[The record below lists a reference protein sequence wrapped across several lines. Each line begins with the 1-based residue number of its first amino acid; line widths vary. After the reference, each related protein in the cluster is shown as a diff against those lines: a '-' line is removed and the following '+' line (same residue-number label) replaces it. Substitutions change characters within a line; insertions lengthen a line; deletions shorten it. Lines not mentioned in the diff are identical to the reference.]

1 MREAREEPEQ
11 LELDLEIR
19 EPAPTPWWFQV
30 VEHETEGD
38 QDTGWWGA

>member
-1 MREAREEPEQ
+1 MGEVGEEPEQ
-11 LELDLEIR
+11 LELGLEIR
-19 EPAPTPWWFQV
+19 EPAPTPWWARL